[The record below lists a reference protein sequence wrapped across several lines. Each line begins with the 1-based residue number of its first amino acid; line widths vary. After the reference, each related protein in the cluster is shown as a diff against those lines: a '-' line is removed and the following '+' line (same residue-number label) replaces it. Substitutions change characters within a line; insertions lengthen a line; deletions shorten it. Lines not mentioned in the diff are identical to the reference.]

1 MSSATAVAQPL
12 RNVISTRMP
21 AIVFLLLSTVLLVV
35 WSQAS
40 VARSLP
46 DFTEL
51 VEDNAGAVVNI
62 STTTE
67 PRRGNSRSPGMP
79 FDERQL
85 EQLPEFF
92 QDFFRG
98 PQSPFGGGP
107 GSSQPRR
114 SMGSGFIVSSDGYVL
129 TNNHVVEGADEI
141 IVRLNDRRE
150 LPATLVGTDPRSDMA
165 VLKIE
170 NGDDLPVVKVGQSRD
185 LKVGEWVFAIGSP
198 FGFDYTVTAGIVSAL
213 GRSLPS
219 ENYVPFIQTD
229 VAINPGNS
237 GGPLFNLDGEVVGIN
252 SQIYTR
258 SGGFMGVSFAIPIDD
273 AMNVFRQLRDKG
285 SVSRGWLGVL
295 IQEVNRDL
303 AESFGLKRPR
313 GALIAEVMA
322 DSPAQKAGLQAG
334 DIVLSYDG
342 DEVQLSSDLPP
353 MVGRTPVGET
363 AELQVLRGGEEI
375 ELQVEIGRL
384 PEEGSQQASAPS
396 SDSSGPAS
404 APLGMMVEPLPAD
417 MADSMGV
424 EGGVVVNNVARG
436 AAADAGIR
444 AGDVITE
451 INRQKVR
458 SAEEFREAVRSLPE
472 GKAVSVRVVRQ
483 GRALYLVMKP

>member
-1 MSSATAVAQPL
+1 MLELKNERDLSFRFGMRSWTASV
-12 RNVISTRMP
+12 MY
-21 AIVFLLLSTVLLVV
+21 LLCLLVPLALAQ
-35 WSQAS
+35 SAS
-40 VARSLP
+40 ASTLP

-51 VEDNAGAVVNI
+51 VEENSSAVVNI

-67 PRRGNSRSPGMP
+67 AKTGGNRSNGLP

-107 GSSQPRR
+107 GGSAPRQ

-150 LPATLVGTDPRSDMA
+150 LPAKLVGTDPRSDMA
-165 VLKIE
+165 VLKID
-170 NGDDLPVVKVGQSRD
+170 NGDDLPVVRIGSSSD
-185 LKVGEWVFAIGSP
+185 LKVGEWVLAIGSP

-273 AMNVFRQLRDKG
+273 AMNVFRQLRDEG

-313 GALIAEVMA
+313 GALVAEVMA
-322 DSPAQKAGLQAG
+322 GSPAEEAGLKAG
-334 DIVLSYDG
+334 DIVLEYD
-342 DEVQLSSDLPP
+342 DEAITLSSDLPP

-363 AELQVLRGGEEI
+363 ASLRVLREGEQI
-375 ELQVEIGRL
+375 SLDVKIGQL
-384 PEEGSQQASAPS
+384 PEAGQERAAAPS
-396 SDSSGPAS
+396 SRPEEPAS
-404 APLGMMVEPLPAD
+404 APLGMSVEPLPDDVRDALDIAD
-417 MADSMGV
+417 GV
-424 EGGVVVNNVARG
+424 LVSEVAPG
-436 AAADAGIR
+436 PALEAGIQPR
-444 AGDVITE
+444 DVITE
-451 INRQKVR
+451 LNRRPVR
-458 SAEEFREAVRSLPE
+458 SVAEFREVAASLPE
-472 GKAVSVRVVRQ
+472 DSAVSVRVVRQ
-483 GRALYLVMKP
+483 GRAIYLVMKP